1 MVEQTANVLVV
12 DDEEEIR
19 KILTQILEKEGF
31 RVVTAPDGQQAM
43 RQLCLEAPDLILLDV
58 RMPGLSGM
66 EVLKKIREIDDDP
79 PVVLITAYADIHQA
93 VEAMKEGAYDYL
105 AKPFDNNEVVWIAR
119 RALAEG
125 QLKKKLKKMADQYQG
140 NFSLIESMGPSD
152 KIARLVSDIRRVA
165 KSDFSVV
172 ITGETGSGKEL
183 VARAIHGDSARAAAP
198 FLAVDCG
205 AIPENLLESEL
216 FGYEKGSF
224 TGADRQKTGKFELAH
239 GGTLFMDEIGN
250 MPAGSQAKF
259 LRVIQDRKLYRVGGV
274 KPVDV
279 NIRLIVAT
287 NQDLQEMAASG
298 AFRKDLYYRLSEF
311 TIHVPALR
319 ERKEDIPYL
328 AKRFLDLANI
338 ELKKMIAAF
347 TDEAVEMLMS
357 YNWPGNVRQLRSVIR
372 RAALVAGETITAN
385 DLSIKRASV
394 PGLAF
399 SPKIHGT
406 PWKNASLSEIVQQS
420 VLAVEKEVLNE
431 VLRFTGG
438 NKARAARLL
447 QVDYKTIH
455 TKAKKFGIQQNG
467 GINDDKTKD
476 RS

>member
-1 MVEQTANVLVV
+1 MSPYVLVV

-19 KILTQILEKEGF
+19 IILTQILEREGF
-31 RVVTAPDGQQAM
+31 RVATAPDGQQAM
-43 RQLCLEAPDLILLDV
+43 RQIYLEVPALILLDV
-58 RMPGLSGM
+58 CMPGLSGM
-66 EVLKKIREIDDDP
+66 EVLKKIKEIDDHL
-79 PVVLITAYADIHQA
+79 PVVLITAYANIHQA

-105 AKPFDNNEVVWIAR
+105 AKPFDNNEVVWITR
-119 RALAEG
+119 RSLAEG
-125 QLKKKLKKMADQYQG
+125 QLKKNLKKLTDQYIG

-152 KIARLVSDIRRVA
+152 NITHLVNDIQRVA
-165 KSDFSVV
+165 KSEFSVI

-183 VARAIHGDSARAAAP
+183 VAKAIHGNSIRAAAP
-198 FLAVDCG
+198 FMAVDCG

-216 FGYEKGSF
+216 FGHEKGSF
-224 TGADRQKTGKFELAH
+224 TGADRQKIGKFELAH

-279 NIRLIVAT
+279 DFRLVVAT
-287 NQDLQEMAASG
+287 NLDLQEMVSNNT
-298 AFRKDLYYRLSEF
+298 FRKDLYYRLSEF
-311 TIHVPALR
+311 TIYVPALR
-319 ERKEDIPYL
+319 ERKEDILYL
-328 AKRFLDLANI
+328 AKRFLDMANI
-338 ELKKMIAAF
+338 ELKKMVTSF
-347 TDEAVEMLMS
+347 TDEAVEMLFS

-385 DLSIKRASV
+385 DLSIKKAFV
-394 PGLAF
+394 PRLAF
-399 SPKIHGT
+399 SLKVKGI
-406 PWKNASLSEIVQQS
+406 PWKNASLHEIVKQS
-420 VLAVEKEVLNE
+420 VSAVEREVLNE

-438 NKARAARLL
+438 NKAKAARLL

-455 TKAKKFGIQQNG
+455 TKIKKFGIQQNG
-467 GINDDKTKD
+467 ETNDNKTYD

>member
-1 MVEQTANVLVV
+1 
-12 DDEEEIR
+12 
-19 KILTQILEKEGF
+19 
-31 RVVTAPDGQQAM
+31 
-43 RQLCLEAPDLILLDV
+43 
-58 RMPGLSGM
+58 
-66 EVLKKIREIDDDP
+66 
-79 PVVLITAYADIHQA
+79 
-93 VEAMKEGAYDYL
+93 
-105 AKPFDNNEVVWIAR
+105 
-119 RALAEG
+119 
-125 QLKKKLKKMADQYQG
+125 
-140 NFSLIESMGPSD
+140 MGPSD

-183 VARAIHGDSARAAAP
+183 VARAVHGDSERAAAP
-198 FLAVDCG
+198 FMAVDCG

-224 TGADRQKTGKFELAH
+224 TGADRQKIGKFELAH
-239 GGTLFMDEIGN
+239 GGTLLMDEIGN

-279 NIRLIVAT
+279 DIRLIVAT
-287 NQDLQEMAASG
+287 NQDLRDMASNG
-298 AFRKDLYYRLSEF
+298 AFREDLYYRLSEY

-319 ERKEDIPYL
+319 ERKDDIPYL
-328 AKRFLDLANI
+328 AKRFLDMANI
-338 ELKKMIAAF
+338 ELKKMITGF
-347 TDEAVEMLMS
+347 TDEAVEMLMA

-385 DLSIKRASV
+385 DLSIKRSSV

-399 SPKIHGT
+399 SPKIQGT
-406 PWKNASLSEIVQQS
+406 PWKNSSLSEIVKQS
-420 VLAVEKEVLNE
+420 VFAVEREVLNE

-455 TKAKKFGIQQNG
+455 TKVKKFGIQHNG
-467 GINDDKTKD
+467 GNNGYKT
-476 RS
+476 